1 MPPLEGSLGAPATCK
16 PSLRPASSSRPR
28 PPFRQAWGRHAGA
41 GDMPAGP
48 LCKCRPR
55 GGKRK
60 GPTASAGTLAP
71 SGGCPLRRAGQVRF
85 HTTLGL
91 FKSEDREWGK
101 PSPNSSFPPLTSWL
115 PKRPASGSGRVTP
128 GLPPGATRAGLPLG
142 FRSPQASG
150 SRRCGVPP
158 PRHPGGEGC
167 PPSLPQGEPAP
178 RIPEAGPDRHG
189 SLGRAAPQGRGLDSL
204 GGVGPLEGQRPR
216 PLEAAPR
223 VRPALMLHLVGEE
236 PWRGEVCVWGAPGAL
251 RSRACRPPVKCSVLP
266 RRGLRRPEVSVRT
279 DSAAAALQPLWGC
292 VSERD
297 IAPPLRAPTAEETGA

>member
-28 PPFRQAWGRHAGA
+28 PPFRQARGRHAGA

-60 GPTASAGTLAP
+60 GPTASASALAP

-128 GLPPGATRAGLPLG
+128 GLPPGGD
-142 FRSPQASG
+142 
-150 SRRCGVPP
+150 
-158 PRHPGGEGC
+158 E
-167 PPSLPQGEPAP
+167 
-178 RIPEAGPDRHG
+178 
-189 SLGRAAPQGRGLDSL
+189 GRAAAGFPQPPGFRI
-204 GGVGPLEGQRPR
+204 
-216 PLEAAPR
+216 
-223 VRPALMLHLVGEE
+223 EE
-236 PWRGEVCVWGAPGAL
+236 VWGPTPPPTQGVRGAH
-251 RSRACRPPVKCSVLP
+251 RAS
-266 RRGLRRPEVSVRT
+266 RRGNPPPASRRLART
-279 DSAAAALQPLWGC
+279 DTGHSAGRPHRVGVWTHLA
-292 VSERD
+292 V
-297 IAPPLRAPTAEETGA
+297 